1 MYQFFIDNPVVAIIF
16 IVLVVAVAIFL
27 AVKVMQN
34 IGLEKI
40 RAYVYQ
46 GFIKA
51 EHEFQQGDNEQKFD
65 YVVQLARSSIPAP
78 FNLFITEKLLRKV
91 IQLWFDICKD
101 FLDDGKIN
109 AGSQN

>member
-16 IVLVVAVAIFL
+16 IVLMVAVAIFL
-27 AVKVMQN
+27 VVKAMQN

-51 EHEFQQGDNEQKFD
+51 EHEFQQGENEQKFD
-65 YVVQLARSSIPAP
+65 YVVQLAKSSIPAP

-101 FLDDGKIN
+101 LLDDGKIN

>member
-27 AVKVMQN
+27 AVKSMQN